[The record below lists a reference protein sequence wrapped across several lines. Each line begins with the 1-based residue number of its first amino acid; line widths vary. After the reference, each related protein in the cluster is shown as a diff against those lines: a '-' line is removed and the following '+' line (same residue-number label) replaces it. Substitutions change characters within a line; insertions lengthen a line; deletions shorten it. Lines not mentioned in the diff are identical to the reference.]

1 MNEHLIERFGRGRAF
16 RQHDQPQTTTARPN
30 MTTNPSIREYFQASK
45 QPADPSHW
53 TGFREI
59 PSSLEVFNQGR
70 KGHED
75 DVELTETIV
84 VGPYKS
90 KEDYLERH
98 YTLLREDAV
107 APLRDVVSELQIH
120 PHIMEKESD
129 NSAYIYEKVRDC
141 ILVIYHS

>member
-1 MNEHLIERFGRGRAF
+1 
-16 RQHDQPQTTTARPN
+16 
-30 MTTNPSIREYFQASK
+30 
-45 QPADPSHW
+45 
-53 TGFREI
+53 
-59 PSSLEVFNQGR
+59 
-70 KGHED
+70 
-75 DVELTETIV
+75 V